1 MVRQHVNPLSR
12 FFQQPR
18 ALPPAEQLFAD
29 PSRPI
34 HLDIGCA
41 RGRFLLAMAQGTPQR
56 NHLGVEIRRALVAA
70 AEADREALGLS
81 NLHYL
86 FCNANVSLEDWLAAL
101 PSGRLELVSIQFPDP
116 WFKKKHHKRR
126 VLQPRLLLAIA
137 AALAPGREL
146 FIQSDVLAVI
156 EPMVALTEA
165 AGCFERPAEDAR
177 PWRADNPLPV
187 ATERETHVLAQDLP
201 VYRVL
206 YRRSEAPP
214 PPLVELEAWWHG
226 YLERQRDGDHASAIR
241 DEIKGAIKDEARG
254 ENTTDNP
261 ATPAAAAAPPAP

>member
-18 ALPPAEQLFAD
+18 ALPPPAELFSAPD
-29 PSRPI
+29 QPL

-41 RGRFLLAMAQGTPQR
+41 RGRFLLALAQLQPGR
-56 NHLGVEIRRALVAA
+56 NHLGVEIRRALVDA
-70 AEADREALGLS
+70 AEADRQALGLG

-86 FCNANVSLEDWLAAL
+86 FCNANISLQDWLAAL
-101 PSGRLELVSIQFPDP
+101 PTDLLERVSIQFPDP

-126 VLQPRLLLAIA
+126 VLQPALLLALA
-137 AALAPGREL
+137 EALAPGREL

-156 EPMVALTEA
+156 TPMVQLIEA
-165 AGCFERPAEDAR
+165 SGGFDRPPEDNR

-187 ATERETHVLAQDLP
+187 PTERETYVLGQGLP

-206 YRRSEAPP
+206 YRRNSHNL
-214 PPLVELEAWWHG
+214 PPLESLEDRLKD
-226 YLERQRDGDHASAIR
+226 LEDPDDGV
-241 DEIKGAIKDEARG
+241 
-254 ENTTDNP
+254 DNP
-261 ATPAAAAAPPAP
+261 A